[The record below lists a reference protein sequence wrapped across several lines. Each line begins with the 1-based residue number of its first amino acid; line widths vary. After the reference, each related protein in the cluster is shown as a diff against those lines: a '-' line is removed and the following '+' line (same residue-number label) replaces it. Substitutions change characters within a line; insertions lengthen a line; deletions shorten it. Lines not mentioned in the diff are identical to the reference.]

1 MRVSKLYAP
10 TLREVPAEA
19 EVVSHQLML
28 RAGFMRKAA
37 GGIYTYLPLA
47 WRVLKKIER
56 IVREEMDAKG
66 SQELLMPI
74 VQPAE
79 IWQESGRWDVY
90 GAEMFRLQDRHNR
103 CFCLGPTHEEMVT
116 TLIRGDV
123 RSYRQLPLSVYQIQ
137 NKYRDERRPRFGL
150 MRGREFIMK
159 DAYSFDRDEAGLDKS
174 YQDMYDAYTNIFT
187 RCGLNFRPVE
197 ADSGAIGGSG
207 SHEFMV
213 IADSGEA
220 EIVFCTSCD
229 YAANVEKAELFPL
242 EAQEEAMLT
251 KEEVVTPDC
260 KTIADVCAYLKLPV
274 DHSVK
279 AVAYNSEKGLILC
292 FVRGDHEVNEI
303 KVINTCGV
311 IDLEMATEEQLAA
324 AGTVGGY
331 MGPVGIDNK
340 KVIVVVDATVMK
352 MHNVCC
358 GANKEGYHF
367 INVNPGRDFT
377 PTYVADIRL
386 IQEGDPCPHCGGEVS
401 KARGI
406 EVGQVFKLFTK
417 YSSALKAIYLDENGK
432 EQPMVMGCYGVGV
445 SRTMAA
451 AIEQNYDDN
460 GIIWPIEIAPYHV
473 LVVPVNTKD
482 EASAAKAEEIYM
494 QLKKVG
500 LETVIDDRNER
511 PGVKFKDADLIGY
524 PLRVV
529 VGPKT
534 LTEGKL
540 EVKIRKTG
548 EIRYLPLDGDYVQ
561 DIKNIIAELAFSK

>member
-331 MGPVGIDNK
+331 MGPVGIENK

-417 YSSALKAIYLDENGK
+417 YSSALKATYLDENGK

-534 LTEGKL
+534 LTEGNL